1 MKKILLKLFVK
12 NYQDKENPVV
22 RAKYGV
28 LAGVFGIIT
37 NLLVC
42 SVKIIVGLLSASVS
56 ILADGINN
64 LSDAGAS
71 IVTFIGFH
79 LSSKPAD
86 EEHPFG
92 HERYEYLSGMIVSI
106 IILII
111 GGSLFIDSVKK
122 IISPVE
128 MLTGTY
134 IYIILAISILF
145 KFIQALFYKSLA
157 KDIDSTTLK
166 ASSVDSLN
174 DCISTAAVLVGL
186 IIFDLTGFAYIDGIV
201 GIIIA
206 IFILVAG
213 IKLLKETMDPLLGEM
228 PSKEDVDTI
237 VNNITKYDG
246 VLGIHDLVIHSY
258 GPNKTFVTVHCEVD
272 SKVDIM
278 LSHDMVDN
286 IEADFK
292 KEFNIDLVIHMDPV
306 DIHDEET
313 MKLKKEISNI
323 IKKYDESLRFH
334 DFRVVKGV
342 THTNVLF
349 DVEMPLTYNKTPLEL
364 KNDIAQLIKEYNS
377 FLNAVIVVDHFYNR
391 NN

>member
-1 MKKILLKLFVK
+1 MKKLLLKLFVK

-37 NLLVC
+37 NLLIC

-313 MKLKKEISNI
+313 QNLKKDIAAI
-323 IKKYDESLRFH
+323 IKKYDENLRFH

-349 DVEMPLTYNKTPLEL
+349 DLEMPLTYNKTPLEL

>member
-111 GGSLFIDSVKK
+111 GGSLLIDSIKK

-128 MLTGTY
+128 MQTGTY

-174 DCISTAAVLVGL
+174 DCISTAAVFVGL

-206 IFILVAG
+206 IFIIVAG
-213 IKLLKETMDPLLGEM
+213 VKLLKETMDPLLGEM

-237 VNNITKYDG
+237 VNNITKYEG

-313 MKLKKEISNI
+313 QNLKKDIAGI
-323 IKKYDESLRFH
+323 IKKYDENLRFH

-349 DVEMPLTYNKTPLEL
+349 DLEMPLTYNKTPLEL

>member
-122 IISPVE
+122 IINPVE

-145 KFIQALFYKSLA
+145 KFIQAIFYKSLA

-313 MKLKKEISNI
+313 QKLKKDIAAI

>member
-111 GGSLFIDSVKK
+111 GGSLLIDSIKK

-128 MLTGTY
+128 MQTGTY

-174 DCISTAAVLVGL
+174 DCISTAAVFVGL

-206 IFILVAG
+206 IFIIVAG
-213 IKLLKETMDPLLGEM
+213 VKLLKETMDPLLGEM

-237 VNNITKYDG
+237 VNNITKYEG

-313 MKLKKEISNI
+313 QNLKKDIAGI
-323 IKKYDESLRFH
+323 IKKYDENLRFH

-349 DVEMPLTYNKTPLEL
+349 DLEMPITYNKTPLEL

>member
-111 GGSLFIDSVKK
+111 GGSLF
-122 IISPVE
+122 
-128 MLTGTY
+128 T
-134 IYIILAISILF
+134 
-145 KFIQALFYKSLA
+145 
-157 KDIDSTTLK
+157 DSTHTHRELN
-166 ASSVDSLN
+166 VYEPTVLTPFEPWCPTCDS
-174 DCISTAAVLVGL
+174 CPPPPAT
-186 IIFDLTGFAYIDGIV
+186 T
-201 GIIIA
+201 A
-206 IFILVAG
+206 IFLHIFSYSSSHVPFWNKIL
-213 IKLLKETMDPLLGEM
+213 K
-228 PSKEDVDTI
+228 
-237 VNNITKYDG
+237 
-246 VLGIHDLVIHSY
+246 
-258 GPNKTFVTVHCEVD
+258 
-272 SKVDIM
+272 
-278 LSHDMVDN
+278 
-286 IEADFK
+286 
-292 KEFNIDLVIHMDPV
+292 
-306 DIHDEET
+306 
-313 MKLKKEISNI
+313 
-323 IKKYDESLRFH
+323 
-334 DFRVVKGV
+334 
-342 THTNVLF
+342 
-349 DVEMPLTYNKTPLEL
+349 
-364 KNDIAQLIKEYNS
+364 
-377 FLNAVIVVDHFYNR
+377 
-391 NN
+391 

>member
-1 MKKILLKLFVK
+1 M
-12 NYQDKENPVV
+12 
-22 RAKYGV
+22 
-28 LAGVFGIIT
+28 
-37 NLLVC
+37 
-42 SVKIIVGLLSASVS
+42 
-56 ILADGINN
+56 
-64 LSDAGAS
+64 
-71 IVTFIGFH
+71 
-79 LSSKPAD
+79 
-86 EEHPFG
+86 
-92 HERYEYLSGMIVSI
+92 
-106 IILII
+106 
-111 GGSLFIDSVKK
+111 SLFKCFNI
-122 IISPVE
+122 
-128 MLTGTY
+128 L
-134 IYIILAISILF
+134 LAISILF

-174 DCISTAAVLVGL
+174 DCISTTAVLVGL

-237 VNNITKYDG
+237 VNNITKYEG

-313 MKLKKEISNI
+313 QNLKKDIAAI
-323 IKKYDESLRFH
+323 IKKYDENLRFH

-349 DVEMPLTYNKTPLEL
+349 DLEMPLTYNKTPLEL

>member
-1 MKKILLKLFVK
+1 MKKLLLKLFVK

-111 GGSLFIDSVKK
+111 GGSLLIDSIKK

-128 MLTGTY
+128 MQTGTY

-174 DCISTAAVLVGL
+174 DCISTAAVFVGL

-206 IFILVAG
+206 IFIIVAG
-213 IKLLKETMDPLLGEM
+213 VKLLKETMDPLLGEM

-237 VNNITKYDG
+237 VNNITKYEG

-313 MKLKKEISNI
+313 QNLKKDIAGI
-323 IKKYDESLRFH
+323 IKKYDENLRFH

-349 DVEMPLTYNKTPLEL
+349 DLEMPLTYNKTPLEL

>member
-1 MKKILLKLFVK
+1 MKKLLLKLFVK

-37 NLLVC
+37 NLLIC

-122 IISPVE
+122 IINPVE

-206 IFILVAG
+206 IFIIVAG

-313 MKLKKEISNI
+313 QNLKKDIAAI
-323 IKKYDESLRFH
+323 IKKYDENLRFH

-349 DVEMPLTYNKTPLEL
+349 DLEMPLTYNKTPLEL

>member
-1 MKKILLKLFVK
+1 MKKLLLKLFVK
-12 NYQDKENPVV
+12 NYEDKENPVV

-37 NLLVC
+37 NLIVC

-122 IISPVE
+122 IINPVE

-134 IYIILAISILF
+134 IYIILVISIFF
-145 KFIQALFYKSLA
+145 KFMQALFYKSLA

-174 DCISTAAVLVGL
+174 DCISTLAVLVGL
-186 IIFDLTGFAYIDGIV
+186 IIFDLTDFAYIDGIV
-201 GIIIA
+201 GIVIA

-228 PSKEDVDTI
+228 PSKEDVDRI
-237 VNNITKYDG
+237 VNNIVKYDG

-323 IKKYDESLRFH
+323 IKKYDECLRFH

-349 DVEMPLTYNKTPLEL
+349 DIEMPLTYSKTPLEL
-364 KNDIAQLIKEYNS
+364 KSDITKLIKEYNS
-377 FLNAVIVVDHFYNR
+377 FLNPVIVVDHFYNR

>member
-1 MKKILLKLFVK
+1 MKKLLLKLFVK

-37 NLLVC
+37 NLLIC

-122 IISPVE
+122 IINPVE

-206 IFILVAG
+206 IFIIVAG

-237 VNNITKYDG
+237 VNNITKYEG

-313 MKLKKEISNI
+313 QNLKKDIAAI
-323 IKKYDESLRFH
+323 IKKYDENLRFH

-349 DVEMPLTYNKTPLEL
+349 DLEMPLTYNKTPLEL

>member
-1 MKKILLKLFVK
+1 MKKLLLKLFVK

-37 NLLVC
+37 NLLIC

-122 IISPVE
+122 IISPVD

-237 VNNITKYDG
+237 VNNITKYEG

-313 MKLKKEISNI
+313 QNLKKDIAAI
-323 IKKYDESLRFH
+323 IKKYDENLRFH

-349 DVEMPLTYNKTPLEL
+349 DLEMPLTYNKTPLEL